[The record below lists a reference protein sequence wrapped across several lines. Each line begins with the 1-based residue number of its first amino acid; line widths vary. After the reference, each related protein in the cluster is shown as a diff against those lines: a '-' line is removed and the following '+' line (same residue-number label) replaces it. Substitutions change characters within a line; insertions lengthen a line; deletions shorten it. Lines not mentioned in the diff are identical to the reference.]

1 MTCLYCVGSM
11 EPRMGLQCRD
21 FVCFVGVEAF
31 ASAFARASVSV
42 AIMVRS

>member
-31 ASAFARASVSV
+31 ASASVSV